1 MSTVQ
6 RYADVLQWKSFGGLG
21 TTRERANGII
31 ETGVVLGVKQ
41 GRGASHGH
49 AHNGA
54 LVGSL
59 EGLLQRTRQFLGQ
72 EGLPFLLAAQV
83 CILLLPVGVV
93 GELAGHRDDHV
104 DVLIHVEVNNIGL
117 HHPVGFAFAA
127 VRAIK
132 KINGGTRLG
141 IIFRGDHKQWHIA
154 IHGRRVRPHFLHT
167 IRVFSNL
174 FTPHGDWV
182 DVTRAHRHRGLW
194 GISC

>member
-1 MSTVQ
+1 M
-6 RYADVLQWKSFGGLG
+6 
-21 TTRERANGII
+21 
-31 ETGVVLGVKQ
+31 LGVEQ
-41 GRGASHGH
+41 GRCTGHGH
-49 AHNGA
+49 AYNGA
-54 LVGSL
+54 LVRSL
-59 EGLLQRTRQFLGQ
+59 QGLLQWTGQFLGQ
-72 EGLPFLLAAQV
+72 EGLPGLLAAQV

-93 GELAGHRDDHV
+93 GELTCHGNDHV
-104 DVLIHVEVNNIGL
+104 DILIHVEINNIGL
-117 HHPVGFAFAA
+117 HHPVSATFTA

-132 KINGGTRLG
+132 KVDGGTRLG